1 MPCDGGWAPD
11 RVAVFRRWLQSGKP
25 ASLAQT
31 SSK

>member
-1 MPCDGGWAPD
+1 MPCDGAWAPE